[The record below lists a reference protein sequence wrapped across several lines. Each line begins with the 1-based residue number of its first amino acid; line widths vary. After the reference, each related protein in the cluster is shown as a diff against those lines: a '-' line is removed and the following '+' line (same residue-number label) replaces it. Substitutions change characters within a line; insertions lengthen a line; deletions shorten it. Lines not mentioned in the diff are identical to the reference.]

1 MQDTD
6 SREIDWNSAEG
17 KQATARLK
25 SFLRN
30 IDKTSAQDGL
40 VRKVV
45 PIGTGDDG
53 QELKI
58 MTWGK
63 P

>member
-1 MQDTD
+1 MDAKQ
-6 SREIDWNSAEG
+6 IDWNSEEG
-17 KQATARLK
+17 KQATERLK
-25 SFLRN
+25 GFLRN
-30 IDKTSAQDGL
+30 IDRTVAQDGL

-45 PIGTGDDG
+45 PIGTDDDG

-58 MTWGK
+58 ITWGK

>member
-1 MQDTD
+1 MSDTK
-6 SREIDWNSAEG
+6 EIDWNSEEG
-17 KQATARLK
+17 KQATERWN
-25 SFLRN
+25 SFVRN
-30 IDKTSAQDGL
+30 IDKTAAQDGL

-45 PIGTGDDG
+45 SIGTGDDG

-58 MTWGK
+58 VTWGK

>member
-1 MQDTD
+1 MK
-6 SREIDWNSAEG
+6 NAELE
-17 KQATARLK
+17 KVPTAEQLGN
-25 SFLRN
+25 FLRHV
-30 IDKTSAQDGL
+30 DKTAAQDGL

-45 PIGTGDDG
+45 PIGTDDDG

-58 MTWGK
+58 ITWGK